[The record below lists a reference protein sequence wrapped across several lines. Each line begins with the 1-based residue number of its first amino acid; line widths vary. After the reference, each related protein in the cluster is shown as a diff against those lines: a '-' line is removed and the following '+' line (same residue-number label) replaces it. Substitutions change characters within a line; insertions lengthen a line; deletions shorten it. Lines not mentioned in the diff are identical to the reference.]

1 MSHLESNI
9 EEKAEMVIITPPI
22 SDVPMQHT
30 NISRHHNTMV
40 T

>member
-9 EEKAEMVIITPPI
+9 EEKAVMVTIAPPI
-22 SDVPMQHT
+22 SDVSIQHSV
-30 NISRHHNTMV
+30 NNGHHNTMV